1 MEQRIRFSAVV
12 LTMTIGLLLS
22 ACATQPHKELSDV
35 VGLQQQAQTA
45 YDQGDWAQAQSRYLE
60 LTRILPDDESNW
72 FHLGNVYAWTGQYEF
87 AADCYRH
94 VLAHEA
100 NHAKAWHNLG
110 VVLMQQ
116 SQAAFVQSA
125 RVAKAEPDVQR
136 ASLTM
141 GQALEALIHPS
152 SSPTQKQVVPPPS
165 PPVVKGDKTAIGVQ
179 SDTGQTAEVA
189 SPVANVDAP
198 TRGAVRAR

>member
-1 MEQRIRFSAVV
+1 MEQRIRFSTVV

-60 LTRILPDDESNW
+60 LTRVLPDDESNW

-87 AADCYRH
+87 ATDCYRH

-125 RVAKAEPDVQR
+125 RVAQAEPEVQH

-141 GQALEALIHPS
+141 GQALEALIHPN
-152 SSPTQKQVVPPPS
+152 SPAEKQDAHVPVPPE
-165 PPVVKGDKTAIGVQ
+165 VHGDKTAM
-179 SDTGQTAEVA
+179 
-189 SPVANVDAP
+189 DAP
-198 TRGAVRAR
+198 RSAQQTVPVRAP